1 MDSLYTI
8 YHALWPLGLGLI
20 FLFTGFRAYRRERM
34 IADTPV
40 SPAVGLALGPVA
52 LNGTAHAA
60 NLIASPFSADPCIFL
75 QAKVWQYVHSGRSS
89 SWEVRGK
96 TELPAG
102 AIFSL
107 TDETGSVTVLPGG
120 CDLSGTERE
129 YHGNVDG
136 ITPDGEDIVESFG
149 LHWGDSDVKVTEA
162 VIAQDSPVYVLGAG
176 TEASLLPGGAASA
189 GVAQDAPVV
198 TSPAP
203 GGAPYLICT
212 QGPVLLERRLG
223 RSTLLQL
230 AGAVAL
236 VLWSVGFIVQ
246 SELVRIKQTR
256 GEGFSRAV
264 SAGNV
269 TAVKAALTN
278 SDLNKRDVN
287 GATAL
292 MRAARSGDVATV
304 RKLLAAGA
312 DPNVSDRDGRTAL
325 HDAAL
330 ARSPQTVEALLHG
343 KAFVDIG
350 DKLGDTPLHLAVED
364 NDPDVV
370 RALVAGGEDP
380 AVYNR
385 ARQTPLA
392 IARAKRSPALVL
404 ALKGSS
410 STH

>member
-1 MDSLYTI
+1 MDTTI
-8 YHALWPLGLGLI
+8 TVYHALWPLGLGLI
-20 FLFTGFRAYRRERM
+20 LLFTGFRAYRRERM

-52 LNGTAHAA
+52 LSGTAHAA
-60 NLIASPFSADPCIFL
+60 NSIPSPFSADPCIFL
-75 QAKVWQYVHSGRSS
+75 QAKVWHYDHSGRSS
-89 SWEVRGK
+89 QWVVRGK
-96 TELPAG
+96 MESPIG
-102 AIFSL
+102 AVFSL
-107 TDETGSVTVLPGG
+107 TDETGRVTVLPGG
-120 CDLSGTERE
+120 CELTGTERE

-136 ITPDGEDIVESFG
+136 IAPDGEDFVEGAG
-149 LHWGDSDVKVTEA
+149 LHWGDPDVKVTEN
-162 VIAQDSPVYVLGAG
+162 VILQDSPVYVLGAG

-189 GVAQDAPVV
+189 GLAADAPVV
-198 TSPAP
+198 TRPADA
-203 GGAPYLICT
+203 GAPYLICT

-230 AGAVAL
+230 AGSVAL
-236 VLWSVGFIVQ
+236 ILFSVGFIVQ
-246 SELVRIKQTR
+246 SELVRIRQTH
-256 GEGFSRAV
+256 GAGFARAV

-269 TAVKAALTN
+269 TAVKAAITN
-278 SDLNKRDVN
+278 SDLNARDAN

-292 MRAARSGDVATV
+292 MRAARAGNVATV

-330 ARSPQTVEALLHG
+330 ARSPQAVEALLAG

-350 DKLGDTPLHLAVED
+350 DKTGDTPLHLAVED
-364 NDPDVV
+364 NDPAVV

-380 AVYNR
+380 VAYNR

-404 ALKGSS
+404 ALKGSPS
-410 STH
+410 PH